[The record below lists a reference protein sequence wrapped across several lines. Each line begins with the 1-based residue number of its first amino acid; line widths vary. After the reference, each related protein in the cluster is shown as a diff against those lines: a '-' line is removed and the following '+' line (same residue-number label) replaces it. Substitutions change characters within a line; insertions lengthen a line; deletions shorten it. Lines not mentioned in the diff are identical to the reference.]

1 MKKLE
6 DKQREREWEEK
17 RWQMQKDKE
26 LKERQA
32 EERARQAELRRMEID
47 LEKQRLTHSQ
57 PHADTQEG
65 DLRAEA
71 PDVILK
77 RFPRYNKEDDI
88 EKFLISF
95 ERCCKDF
102 EVSEDKWMLYLRP
115 QISGKLLEIYS
126 DMAEDT
132 HRDYKIFK
140 LQVQQKFQ
148 LTPEFYR
155 LKFRTL
161 KRDRH
166 QSFAQVASK
175 QAQYFDS
182 WVRTSEVDSFLQLK
196 ELLKLEQLFHL
207 VPSEYRWLIQD
218 RNPKTA
224 NEAAVMID
232 QLITLK
238 EGFRKEEEPK
248 EKKPL
253 KPTFYPHARTQMQRG
268 GSGENTTYRKHEAV
282 AGQARPE
289 EKIKCYHCGR
299 PGHLRYQ
306 CNLIKKD
313 RSTFFVN
320 RAPIEQEV
328 EPEVKSRS
336 PDARPKEKQ
345 CLFILSR
352 EVSEDY
358 LESIVIDEIHT
369 QGWRDTGSDVCIIRP
384 EVVPQRYQHPS
395 SEINLK
401 GIGPSIPTPVV
412 SLPIKY
418 KGWEG
423 LWDFA
428 VCADIPY
435 KCLIGNDLNGK
446 VRNWQKEADKHEG
459 NMEVHTPKAKCLTI
473 QASSEQLPES
483 SSSIIELV
491 SGIEG
496 KQEILREQLADET
509 LQPLFLQAQ
518 SATGTEE
525 SKTPKFVLKEGVLY
539 RKSTSHK
546 TLNKPET
553 RTQIVVPVNYR
564 KQLLDVAH
572 DNPQGGHLGVRK
584 ATQRISKNFFWPGMY
599 QHIKEFCR
607 SCNTCQRFSTGRDK
621 TKAPLVPMPVVGEPF
636 FRVGIDLVGPLY
648 KPSRRGYKYILTV
661 IDYATRYP
669 DAVALTNIETST
681 IANALLSIWGR
692 TGFPRELVSDLGT
705 QFTSQLMKKLLE
717 LCGIKHLTSTPYHPQ
732 TNGLVENLNK
742 TLVKMIKAY
751 SQQRPHDWDT
761 KLQQLLFA
769 YRSVPQDSTGYS
781 PFELLFGRKARGPLD
796 LIREHWEA
804 SPTPDPVPVDDYIKD
819 LQSTLK
825 MARDIAQEHLMTAQ
839 EQQKIRY
846 DATSRPRDFNVGDEV
861 LFLTPNKNNKLQI
874 DWTGPWRIVR
884 KQNHVNCDILDERLG
899 IEKRVHV
906 NRIKPYVNRSAN
918 VYCIVSEEDTGPFSF
933 WEGNR
938 EIHRNLDKVTINSDL
953 SPSQQREVKGIL
965 AKYKVMFSDLPGRV
979 QGVQHKIC
987 TGDAAPIASPPYRVT
1002 GKISECIEQ
1011 EVREMLD
1018 LDIIVPSNSP
1028 WASPIVLVKKP
1039 DKTVRFCIDY
1049 RRLNKITQNDMYP
1062 MPRLDD
1068 LLERIGKAKFISS
1081 IDLTKGF
1088 WQVPMAPEDQSKTA
1102 FRTQGGLYEFV
1113 VLPFGLKNSPATFQR
1128 LVDKV
1133 LYGLGEFC
1141 LAYMDDIGIY
1151 SDCWEDH
1158 LKHLDCVLGR
1168 LLEAGLTIKAS
1179 KCKLG
1184 NHTSKYLG
1192 HIIGGGCIRPDP
1204 TKVKDIHQWPILK
1217 TKKQIRSFL
1226 GLAGYY
1232 RKFIPSFSN
1241 LAAPL
1246 SDLTKK
1252 KHPNQVI
1259 WSSKCQESMDNL
1271 KRALTSDSVLKAP
1284 NFDNP
1289 FILTCDASDT
1299 GLGAVLSQIDE
1310 DGEDRPILFLSK
1322 KWHSNELS
1330 MSTIEKEC
1338 YSIIWSIKKL
1348 KPYLWGRKFT
1358 LQTDH
1363 APLRWL
1369 DNVKGT
1375 NNKLLRWS
1383 LSLQDF
1389 TFDIKHIK
1397 GKCNVVADALSRA
1410 P

>member
-1 MKKLE
+1 MATRKQKKLAEEAGELSSSDSEQVTLSEMSLKYQLEMKKLE
-6 DKQREREWEEK
+6 IEERERE
-17 RWQMQKDKE
+17 RA
-26 LKERQA
+26 RQA
-32 EERARQAELRRMEID
+32 ELEMKKMEAEEREKERARQAELRRMEID
-47 LEKQRLTHSQ
+47 LEKQRLTHSR

-132 HRDYKIFK
+132 HRDYKMFK

-268 GSGENTTYRKHEAV
+268 GSGENTAYRKHEAV

-401 GIGPSIPTPVV
+401 GIGPLIPTPVV

-435 KCLIGNDLNGK
+435 RCLIGNDLNGK
-446 VRNWQKEADKHEG
+446 VRNWQKEADKHES

-473 QASSEQLPES
+473 QAGSEQLPES
-483 SSSIIELV
+483 SSNITELV

-572 DNPQGGHLGVRK
+572 
-584 ATQRISKNFFWPGMY
+584 
-599 QHIKEFCR
+599 KE
-607 SCNTCQRFSTGRDK
+607 TET
-621 TKAPLVPMPVVGEPF
+621 
-636 FRVGIDLVGPLY
+636 ILVGKEVY
-648 KPSRRGYKYILTV
+648 V
-661 IDYATRYP
+661 
-669 DAVALTNIETST
+669 TN
-681 IANALLSIWGR
+681 
-692 TGFPRELVSDLGT
+692 
-705 QFTSQLMKKLLE
+705 
-717 LCGIKHLTSTPYHPQ
+717 
-732 TNGLVENLNK
+732 
-742 TLVKMIKAY
+742 
-751 SQQRPHDWDT
+751 
-761 KLQQLLFA
+761 
-769 YRSVPQDSTGYS
+769 
-781 PFELLFGRKARGPLD
+781 
-796 LIREHWEA
+796 
-804 SPTPDPVPVDDYIKD
+804 
-819 LQSTLK
+819 
-825 MARDIAQEHLMTAQ
+825 
-839 EQQKIRY
+839 
-846 DATSRPRDFNVGDEV
+846 
-861 LFLTPNKNNKLQI
+861 
-874 DWTGPWRIVR
+874 
-884 KQNHVNCDILDERLG
+884 
-899 IEKRVHV
+899 
-906 NRIKPYVNRSAN
+906 
-918 VYCIVSEEDTGPFSF
+918 
-933 WEGNR
+933 
-938 EIHRNLDKVTINSDL
+938 
-953 SPSQQREVKGIL
+953 
-965 AKYKVMFSDLPGRV
+965 
-979 QGVQHKIC
+979 
-987 TGDAAPIASPPYRVT
+987 
-1002 GKISECIEQ
+1002 
-1011 EVREMLD
+1011 
-1018 LDIIVPSNSP
+1018 
-1028 WASPIVLVKKP
+1028 
-1039 DKTVRFCIDY
+1039 
-1049 RRLNKITQNDMYP
+1049 
-1062 MPRLDD
+1062 
-1068 LLERIGKAKFISS
+1068 
-1081 IDLTKGF
+1081 
-1088 WQVPMAPEDQSKTA
+1088 
-1102 FRTQGGLYEFV
+1102 
-1113 VLPFGLKNSPATFQR
+1113 
-1128 LVDKV
+1128 
-1133 LYGLGEFC
+1133 
-1141 LAYMDDIGIY
+1141 
-1151 SDCWEDH
+1151 
-1158 LKHLDCVLGR
+1158 
-1168 LLEAGLTIKAS
+1168 
-1179 KCKLG
+1179 
-1184 NHTSKYLG
+1184 
-1192 HIIGGGCIRPDP
+1192 
-1204 TKVKDIHQWPILK
+1204 
-1217 TKKQIRSFL
+1217 
-1226 GLAGYY
+1226 
-1232 RKFIPSFSN
+1232 
-1241 LAAPL
+1241 
-1246 SDLTKK
+1246 
-1252 KHPNQVI
+1252 
-1259 WSSKCQESMDNL
+1259 
-1271 KRALTSDSVLKAP
+1271 
-1284 NFDNP
+1284 
-1289 FILTCDASDT
+1289 
-1299 GLGAVLSQIDE
+1299 
-1310 DGEDRPILFLSK
+1310 
-1322 KWHSNELS
+1322 
-1330 MSTIEKEC
+1330 
-1338 YSIIWSIKKL
+1338 
-1348 KPYLWGRKFT
+1348 
-1358 LQTDH
+1358 
-1363 APLRWL
+1363 
-1369 DNVKGT
+1369 
-1375 NNKLLRWS
+1375 
-1383 LSLQDF
+1383 
-1389 TFDIKHIK
+1389 
-1397 GKCNVVADALSRA
+1397 
-1410 P
+1410 

>member
-1 MKKLE
+1 MATRKQKKLAEEAGELSSSDSEQVTLSEMSLKYQLEMKKLE
-6 DKQREREWEEK
+6 IEERQRARQTELELKKMEVEEK
-17 RWQMQKDKE
+17 E
-26 LKERQA
+26 KERQA

-132 HRDYKIFK
+132 HRDYKMFK

-166 QSFAQVASK
+166 QSFVQVASK

-238 EGFRKEEEPK
+238 EGFRKEEDPK
-248 EKKPL
+248 EKKTL

-306 CNLIKKD
+306 CNLIRKD

-352 EVSEDY
+352 EISEDY

-384 EVVPQRYQHPS
+384 EAVPQRYQHPS

-518 SATGTEE
+518 SHTGTEE

-584 ATQRISKNFFWPGMY
+584 TTQRISKNFFWPGMY

-607 SCNTCQRFSTGRDK
+607 SCDTCQRFSTGRDK

-705 QFTSQLMKKLLE
+705 QFTSRLMKKLLE

-804 SPTPDPVPVDDYIKD
+804 SPTPDPVPVDNYIKD

-874 DWTGPWRIVR
+874 DWTGPCRIVR

-906 NRIKPYVNRSAN
+906 NMIKPYVNRSAN

-1018 LDIIVPSNSP
+1018 LNIIVPSNSP

-1068 LLERIGKAKFISS
+1068 LLERIGKAKFINS
-1081 IDLTKGF
+1081 I
-1088 WQVPMAPEDQSKTA
+1088 
-1102 FRTQGGLYEFV
+1102 
-1113 VLPFGLKNSPATFQR
+1113 
-1128 LVDKV
+1128 
-1133 LYGLGEFC
+1133 
-1141 LAYMDDIGIY
+1141 I
-1151 SDCWEDH
+1151 
-1158 LKHLDCVLGR
+1158 
-1168 LLEAGLTIKAS
+1168 
-1179 KCKLG
+1179 
-1184 NHTSKYLG
+1184 
-1192 HIIGGGCIRPDP
+1192 
-1204 TKVKDIHQWPILK
+1204 
-1217 TKKQIRSFL
+1217 
-1226 GLAGYY
+1226 
-1232 RKFIPSFSN
+1232 
-1241 LAAPL
+1241 
-1246 SDLTKK
+1246 
-1252 KHPNQVI
+1252 
-1259 WSSKCQESMDNL
+1259 
-1271 KRALTSDSVLKAP
+1271 
-1284 NFDNP
+1284 
-1289 FILTCDASDT
+1289 
-1299 GLGAVLSQIDE
+1299 E

-1338 YSIIWSIKKL
+1338 YSIIWSIRKL
-1348 KPYLWGRKFT
+1348 EPYLWGRKFT

-1363 APLRWL
+1363 TPLRWL